1 MHKRWRVAIALRS
14 SFFAAVNVGGPAA
27 RDAFVGAVYHV
38 EFAAAGCCVR
48 RRPNWCAR
56 QCRGGGYKLI
66 FCFRFTWTFVKKC
79 CES

>member
-48 RRPNWCAR
+48 RRPN
-56 QCRGGGYKLI
+56 
-66 FCFRFTWTFVKKC
+66 
-79 CES
+79 